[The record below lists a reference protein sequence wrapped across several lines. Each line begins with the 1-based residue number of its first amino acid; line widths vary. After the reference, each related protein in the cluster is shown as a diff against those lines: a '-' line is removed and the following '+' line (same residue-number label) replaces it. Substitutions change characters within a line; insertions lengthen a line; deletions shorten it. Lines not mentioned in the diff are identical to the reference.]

1 MKKQIKRLSPHQNG
15 KVFGILM
22 AVASLLV
29 MVPISAIMLYSMPA
43 VDQYGNPVN
52 FSKFIIILFP
62 ILYLLFGYVAIVI
75 GSAIYNFLF
84 KYIGGFE
91 FEVID
96 QDT

>member
-29 MVPISAIMLYSMPA
+29 MVPIFAIMWYFMPT

-52 FSKFIIILFP
+52 FPKFIFLFP
-62 ILYLLFGYVAIVI
+62 ILYLLIGYVTTVI

-91 FEVID
+91 FEVKD
-96 QDT
+96 QDA